1 MRSSAASRPR
11 LARGAA
17 KTAGFG
23 ALLRTPLDRATGT
36 LTADLHAYASDALG
50 DVRDAHNA
58 AAAERLAVYNRQY
71 WFRLLGVMQTSFPLA
86 ARLLG
91 HWHFNDYAARFL
103 RAHPPHHW
111 ALDRVPDGFA
121 PFLAEILDARDARRD
136 VLVEAARID
145 LSWRELFRAPA
156 VAPFRPSTAAGRGA
170 PARRAP
176 RLLPRDGPPVAE
188 HFPSCWSSKAETRV
202 DPRGM
207 APVLAPARLPHAR
220 WWMLVR
226 EPDGV
231 RQPPAGAAGG
241 RAPRAPRATPRGRSA
256 RAHRAAC
263 TEAERA
269 ELPAH
274 AQRWLARSVER
285 GFWVGFAAGE

>member
-1 MRSSAASRPR
+1 VSTTSAPDW
-11 LARGAA
+11 LAALQDR
-17 KTAGFG
+17 FG
-23 ALLRTPLDRATGT
+23 AVLRTPLDRATGT
-36 LTADLHAYASDALG
+36 LTADLHAYAPDAVG

-145 LSWRELFRAPA
+145 TSWRELFRAPA
-156 VAPFRPSTAAGRGA
+156 VAPFRPTAADA
-170 PARRAP
+170 A
-176 RLLPRDGPPVAE
+176 RLLDARLAPSPATALVAE
-188 HFPSCWSSKAETRV
+188 HFPLLELKAELAST
-202 DPRGM
+202 PGE
-207 APVLAPARLPHAR
+207 APVPAPARLPHAR

-231 RQPPAGAAGG
+231 RQLPL
-241 RAPRAPRATPRGRSA
+241 APLEGELLALLA
-256 RAHRAAC
+256 RHPVGEALARMEAAC